1 VKGVLEGT
9 PRRGRTKKRKEREP
23 GVTLGMLRRKM
34 KLESLPEQLFTSVV
48 GMDPLLDGFSGV
60 LVEIYRERES
70 SGGFRYVLLET
81 ASGTGNQI
89 LRFSSKDR
97 ELVYAALAREIGSSL
112 Q

>member
-1 VKGVLEGT
+1 
-9 PRRGRTKKRKEREP
+9 
-23 GVTLGMLRRKM
+23 
-34 KLESLPEQLFTSVV
+34 
-48 GMDPLLDGFSGV
+48 MDPLLDGFSGV

-81 ASGTGNQI
+81 ASATGNQL

-97 ELVYAALAREIGSSL
+97 ELVYAAVARELGTPP